1 MLAASMPTDPV
12 LASKRQRAATR
23 LREAGSVLVAL
34 SGGVDSAVLLALAIE
49 ALGPERVLAVTGR
62 SPAVPDEEIEDAR
75 RVAAHLGARHEVV
88 ATAEMERPGYRAN
101 AGDRCYHC
109 RSELFDVFAELSSV
123 RGFGACA
130 YGAITDDLGDD
141 RPGMRA
147 AEERGVLAP
156 LLEAGLGKVEVR
168 QLAAAAGLQVRDKPA
183 SACLA
188 SRIPAGTEVSVE
200 KLRSVGIAEAA
211 LRRLGFRHLRV
222 RHHGEVGRL
231 ETDAAGF
238 ALLQDPGVR
247 AAAVSAVREAGFR
260 YVALD
265 LDGYRTGSVAGAG
278 SPLVRIAPAVEGGQ

>member
-1 MLAASMPTDPV
+1 M
-12 LASKRQRAATR
+12 
-23 LREAGSVLVAL
+23 REVRSVLVAL
-34 SGGVDSAVLLALAIE
+34 SGGVDSAVLLALAME
-49 ALGPERVLAVTGR
+49 AVGPDRVLAVTGR
-62 SPAVPDEEIEDAR
+62 SPAVPEEEIVDAR
-75 RVAAHLGARHEVV
+75 RVAAQLGARHEVV
-88 ATAEMERPGYRAN
+88 STAEMERPGYRAN

-109 RSELFDVFAELSSV
+109 RSELSDVFAELASL
-123 RGFGACA
+123 RGFDACA

-168 QLAAAAGLQVRDKPA
+168 LLAAAAGLEVRDKPA

-200 KLRSVGIAEAA
+200 RLRSVGSAEGA
-211 LRRLGFRHLRV
+211 LRRLGFRQVRV

-238 ALLQDPGVR
+238 DLLQDPGLR
-247 AAAVSAVREAGFR
+247 AAAVAAVREAGFR
-260 YVALD
+260 FVALD
-265 LDGYRTGSVAGAG
+265 LEGYRSGSVAGRG
-278 SPLVRIAPAVEGGQ
+278 SSLVRIGPAVEGGQ